1 MRSFIQSPVI
11 FSGLATRNKLCV
23 KKAETINGPVGN
35 GVFAN
40 EVLVIFPTTQPKA
53 IINLP

>member
-11 FSGLATRNKLCV
+11 FSGLVTRTKLLV

-35 GVFAN
+35 GVFAKKCWLFFRPHN
-40 EVLVIFPTTQPKA
+40 QKQ
-53 IINLP
+53 